1 MTCLK
6 SVDLEL
12 NLHQLLEDYG
22 PIEASPDVPD
32 RAIGLSGTFMVLFCS
47 FEGLKS
53 YVQLQIQ
60 DVQEACM
67 NLVLS
72 IPSHGM
78 GPNLASDTSV

>member
-1 MTCLK
+1 MDDGLHTKLCAMPLKK
-6 SVDLEL
+6 SVDLKL
-12 NLHQLLEDYG
+12 HVHQLLEDYG

-60 DVQEACM
+60 DVHRCKS
-67 NLVLS
+67 LL
-72 IPSHGM
+72 
-78 GPNLASDTSV
+78 